1 MEEMMKVICYIVWFS
16 IINLAI
22 SLVLLF
28 QLLEARTDI
37 KNLKEQL
44 KRGFDMTYKGNEII
58 RNRIDKYIFDIFTTK
73 LNL

>member
-1 MEEMMKVICYIVWFS
+1 MEEMMKVICYIAWFS

-37 KNLKEQL
+37 KQLKEQL
-44 KRGFDMTYKGNEII
+44 KRGFDMTYKENEII